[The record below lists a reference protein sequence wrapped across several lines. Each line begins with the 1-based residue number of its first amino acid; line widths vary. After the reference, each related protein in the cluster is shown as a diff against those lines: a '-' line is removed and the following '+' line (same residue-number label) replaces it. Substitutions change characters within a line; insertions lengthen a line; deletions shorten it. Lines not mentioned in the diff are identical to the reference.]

1 VQQCNLLA
9 QIGIGG
15 ERRHPALRGDRDAGA
30 CHQAVELGGQRVR
43 RGDFGHF
50 RFLYGWGA
58 DDYARATHPGYTAL
72 EGGAMRTQVGIVGAG
87 PAGLLLSHLLHL
99 QGVESI
105 VLEARAREY
114 VENRIRAGVLEYGTE
129 QLLNDSGVGDRMRR
143 EGMLHPGVVMRFNR
157 ADHRID
163 FADLLG
169 KHVMVYSQHKVVQDL
184 IATRIAAGGQIVFE
198 VENVSV
204 HDFQTG
210 QPRIRYRHG
219 GIEHEVACD
228 IVAGCDGFHGVC
240 RPSMPA
246 GVLRVFERGY
256 PFGWLGILAEAP
268 PSTEENVYVS
278 HERGFALLA
287 MRSPTLSRL
296 YLQSAPDEDLAA
308 WSDDR
313 IWSELQTRTARDG
326 FRLAEGPILQR
337 GITPMRSFVAE
348 PMQCGRLF
356 LAGDAAHIVPPTGAK
371 GLNLAAAD
379 VAVLTRAIVAFYR
392 TGQTAKLDAYSR
404 TCLSRIWKVQRFSWW
419 MTTLLHRFFDHTPFE
434 RQMQAAE
441 LDYVFSSRAASLA
454 LAEQYVGLPLPD

>member
-1 VQQCNLLA
+1 
-9 QIGIGG
+9 
-15 ERRHPALRGDRDAGA
+15 
-30 CHQAVELGGQRVR
+30 
-43 RGDFGHF
+43 
-50 RFLYGWGA
+50 
-58 DDYARATHPGYTAL
+58 
-72 EGGAMRTQVGIVGAG
+72 MRTQVGIVGAG

-163 FADLLG
+163 FADLIG

-184 IATRIAAGGQIVFE
+184 IAARLTAGGQIVFE

-210 QPRIRYRHG
+210 QPRIRYRHDG
-219 GIEHEVACD
+219 TEHEVACD

-240 RPSMPA
+240 RPSIPTR
-246 GVLRVFERGY
+246 VLRVFERDY

-278 HERGFALLA
+278 HERGFGLLA

-296 YLQSAPDEDLAA
+296 YLQCAPDEDLAA

-313 IWSELQTRTARDG
+313 IWSELQTRAALDG

-392 TGQTAKLDAYSR
+392 TGQTAKLDAYSQ